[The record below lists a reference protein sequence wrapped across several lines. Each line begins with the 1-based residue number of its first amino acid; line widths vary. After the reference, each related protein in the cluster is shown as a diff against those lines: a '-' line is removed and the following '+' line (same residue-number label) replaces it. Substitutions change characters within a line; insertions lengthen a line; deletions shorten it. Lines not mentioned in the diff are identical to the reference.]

1 MTIKEIKSQKAPQ
14 PVGCYSQ
21 AIEAGNLIF
30 CSGQIG
36 IDPETGKLL
45 EGIEKQ
51 TEQVLKNLKAVLEAG
66 NSSLDRV
73 VKTTIYLTNIQDFQ
87 KVNEIYSKFF
97 GSQKPARATVEVKSL
112 PKGALIEI
120 EAIALK

>member
-1 MTIKEIKSQKAPQ
+1 MKEIFTPKAPK
-14 PVGCYSQ
+14 PVGAYSQ
-21 AIEAGNLIF
+21 AIETGDLIF

-36 IDPETGKLL
+36 IDPETGKLV

-51 TEQVLKNLKAVLEAG
+51 TEQALKNLKAVLEAG

-73 VKTTIYLTNIQDFQ
+73 VKTTIYLTDIQDFQ